1 MAPPSKR
8 PPQGRKPAQGKR
20 PPQGKKAPQAR
31 KPAGANKAAAEGKP
45 AAAATSESNGQPSA
59 GAKAGAATKAPSA
72 AETSRIAEERKT
84 KREAARQ
91 ERIAIARQ
99 KQAAK
104 RRKQMMI
111 AGVIIIALLG
121 AIVYGVQRSRN
132 QRAIARA
139 AAEEAGCGPVREID
153 NQGRNHIPVS
163 QTFDDYNSNPPTSG
177 PHYAERLANW
187 GTYNEEVPQTTL
199 VHNLEHGGVIIHYK
213 DQTDAQIDRID
224 SFVESYADGV
234 IANPNPTIEKPVVLA
249 SWTRM
254 QQCDTFN
261 AEAVAGYIR
270 EHCNKGPEKLTT
282 CQR

>member
-20 PPQGKKAPQAR
+20 PPQSKKSSQAR
-31 KPAGANKAAAEGKP
+31 KPPGASKAAGDSKPAP
-45 AAAATSESNGQPSA
+45 AAAAEPNGRAS
-59 GAKAGAATKAPSA
+59 GAVNAATTKASSA
-72 AETSRIAEERKT
+72 AETSRIAEERKA

-111 AGVIIIALLG
+111 AGLIVVALLG

-139 AAEEAGCGPVREID
+139 AAEEAGCGPVQEID
-153 NQGRNHIPVS
+153 NQGRNHIPINE
-163 QTFDDYNSNPPTSG
+163 TFDDYNSNPPTSG

-187 GTYNEEVPQTTL
+187 GTYNEEVPKTTL

-224 SFVESYADGV
+224 SFVEGYADGV
-234 IANPNPTIEKPVVLA
+234 ISNPNPSIEKPIVLA

-261 AEAVAGYIR
+261 AEAVNGYIR

-282 CQR
+282 CQN